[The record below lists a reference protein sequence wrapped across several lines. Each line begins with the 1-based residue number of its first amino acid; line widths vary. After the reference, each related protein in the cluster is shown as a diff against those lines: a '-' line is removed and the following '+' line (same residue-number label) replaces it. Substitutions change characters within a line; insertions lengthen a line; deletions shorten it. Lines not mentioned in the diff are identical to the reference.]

1 MKEAGEE
8 VSASDLSG
16 NLDGFPSWLQES
28 IRQDEQKTRVVRR
41 PRVQAGTFLGPC
53 PQRIQG

>member
-28 IRQDEQKTRVVRR
+28 IRQDEQKTWVVLR
-41 PRVQAGTFLGPC
+41 PRVHAGTLPGPC
-53 PQRIQG
+53 PQRI

>member
-28 IRQDEQKTRVVRR
+28 VRQDEQKTQVVRR
-41 PRVQAGTFLGPC
+41 PRVQAGSTNTLC
-53 PQRIQG
+53 L